1 MGFETNLIRN
11 VENHYG
17 PRSTDKKFGGVIP
30 SQGPTKK
37 AVWTFDYSDLPVS
50 DTTNKMVLRLPANTY
65 ITEAYFQVIT
75 AFAGGTSYDIDFVE
89 TDATAIGTG
98 EDKLWDALVLA
109 EIDGSEVIAALK
121 SSTHAGTNSGN
132 AVMGKLDAVGQLQV
146 AATGT
151 FTAGRAQIIVEY
163 LDVPAA

>member
-17 PRSTDKKFGGVIP
+17 ARTADKKFGGVIP
-30 SQGPTKK
+30 SQGPAKK

-65 ITEAYFQVIT
+65 VTEAYFQVIT

-89 TDATAIGTG
+89 TDASAIGTG

-109 EIDGSEVIAALK
+109 DIDATEAPSALK
-121 SSTHAGTNSGN
+121 SSVHSGTNSGN
-132 AVMGKLDAVGQLQV
+132 ALMQKLDAVGQLQV
-146 AATGT
+146 VATGT